1 MHTVAQ
7 PVSTPVTEEPVNAQ
21 PVSTAQRTPQPMR
34 TASSDTASGDTA
46 QNAAT
51 ARVAIAG
58 ATGYTGQEL
67 LRLLSRHPAVT
78 LTAAMSSGTTG
89 ASSRRL
95 PGLTRLWDG
104 VITPLAPDTLA
115 READVVFLALPDSTA
130 AQLGPALVDAGVRVI
145 DLSGAFR
152 LRDTDARA
160 QWYPDTHRWPSGVAY
175 GLTELERG
183 AVARAQLV
191 ANPGC
196 YPTATLLPLA
206 PLIAAGLLLPNTD
219 VIVDAKSGV
228 SGAGKTPSE
237 RTHFS
242 EIHGSMSAY
251 GVFSHRHGA
260 EIEQGAGRQ
269 VTFTPH
275 LVPLDRGILST
286 IYVRVP
292 PGTTEEAMGDVLERA
307 YAGATFVRLVGSS
320 LPEIKHV
327 AHTNFC
333 DIGWRVDASGRAI
346 LVSVIDN
353 LLKGASG
360 QAVQNLNVMLG
371 LDERTSLL

>member
-1 MHTVAQ
+1 MHTV
-7 PVSTPVTEEPVNAQ
+7 
-21 PVSTAQRTPQPMR
+21 TAAGVGTRGAVGETVG
-34 TASSDTASGDTA
+34 SDKNDI
-46 QNAAT
+46 
-51 ARVAIAG
+51 ARVAVAG

-67 LRLLSRHPAVT
+67 LRILARHPAVHIV
-78 LTAAMSSGTTG
+78 AATSSGTAAAGTP
-89 ASSRRL
+89 ARKLPALSRIWN
-95 PGLTRLWDG
+95 GS
-104 VITPLAPDTLA
+104 IAPLDRDALA
-115 READVVFLALPDSTA
+115 RDAELVFLALPDSA
-130 AQLGPALVDAGVRVI
+130 AAELAPALVDAGVRVI

-152 LRDTDARA
+152 LREADKRAR
-160 QWYPDTHRWPSGVAY
+160 WYPEAHRLPNGIAY
-175 GLTELERG
+175 GLTERER
-183 AVARAQLV
+183 ASVAGAQLV

-196 YPTATLLPLA
+196 YPTATLLALTPLA
-206 PLIAAGLLLPNTD
+206 DAGLLVPGAD
-219 VIVDAKSGV
+219 IIVDAKSGV

-242 EIHGSMSAY
+242 EVHGSLSAY
-251 GVFSHRHGA
+251 GVFNHRHGA
-260 EIEQGAGRQ
+260 EIEQGVGRT

-292 PGTTEEAMGDVLERA
+292 PGTTEEALGEVFEHA
-307 YAGATFVRLVGSS
+307 YAGATFVRLVGQS

-333 DIGWRVDASGRAI
+333 DIGWRVDPSGRAI

-360 QAVQNLNVMLG
+360 QAVQNMNVMLG
-371 LDERTSLL
+371 LAEATGLL

>member
-1 MHTVAQ
+1 MHTVVQ
-7 PVSTPVTEEPVNAQ
+7 PYGAETGE
-21 PVSTAQRTPQPMR
+21 
-34 TASSDTASGDTA
+34 
-46 QNAAT
+46 AAAGAR
-51 ARVAIAG
+51 ARVAVAG
-58 ATGYTGQEL
+58 ATGFTGQEL
-67 LRLLSRHPAVT
+67 LRLLSRHPAVA
-78 LTAAMSSGTTG
+78 LTSAMSSGQTA

-95 PGLTRLWDG
+95 PALTRLWNG
-104 VITPLAPDTLA
+104 SIVPLSFDALA
-115 READVVFLALPDSTA
+115 SEADVVFLALPDSA
-130 AQLGPALVDAGVRVI
+130 AAELAPALVDRGVRVI

-152 LRDTDARA
+152 LRDEAARTK
-160 QWYPDTHRWPSGVAY
+160 WYPETHKLPSDVAY
-175 GLTELERG
+175 GLTERERG
-183 AVARAQLV
+183 QVARARLV

-196 YPTATLLPLA
+196 YPTASLLALA
-206 PLIAAGLLLPNTD
+206 PLVEAGLLLPNTD

-242 EIHGSMSAY
+242 EVHGSMAAY
-251 GVFSHRHGA
+251 GVFNHRHGA
-260 EIEQGAGRQ
+260 EIEQGAGRT

-275 LVPLDRGILST
+275 LLPLDRGILAT
-286 IYVRVP
+286 IYVRVA
-292 PGTTEEAMGDVLERA
+292 PGTTEEALGDVLERA

-333 DIGWRVDASGRAI
+333 DIGWRVDPSGRAI

-360 QAVQNLNVMLG
+360 QAVQNMNVMLG
-371 LDERTSLL
+371 LPETLGLAC

>member
-1 MHTVAQ
+1 MHTVAL
-7 PVSTPVTEEPVNAQ
+7 PV
-21 PVSTAQRTPQPMR
+21 
-34 TASSDTASGDTA
+34 
-46 QNAAT
+46 AAPADVVAAPR
-51 ARVAIAG
+51 ARIAVAG

-78 LTAAMSSGTTG
+78 LTAAMSSGQTG

-95 PGLTRLWDG
+95 PGLAHLWDG
-104 VITPLAPDTLA
+104 TIVPLSKETLA
-115 READVVFLALPDSTA
+115 SEADVVFLALPDASA
-130 AQLGPALVDAGVRVI
+130 AEIAPALVDAGVRVV

-152 LRDTDARA
+152 LRDASLRTR
-160 QWYPDTHRWPSGVAY
+160 WYPDTLRVPDGVAY
-175 GLTELERG
+175 GLTERERG
-183 AVARAQLV
+183 AIARAPLV

-196 YPTATLLPLA
+196 YPTATLLALA
-206 PLIAAGLLLPNTD
+206 PLVEAGLLVRDAD

-242 EIHGSMSAY
+242 ECHGSVSAY
-251 GVFSHRHGA
+251 GVFNHRHGA
-260 EIEQGAGRQ
+260 EIEQGAGRT

-286 IYVRVP
+286 IYVRVA
-292 PGTTEEAMGDVLERA
+292 PGTSEDALGDVFAHA
-307 YAGATFVRLVGSS
+307 YAGATFVRLVGAS

-333 DIGWRVDASGRAI
+333 DIGWRVDPSGRAV

-371 LDERTSLL
+371 LDERTGLL

>member
-1 MHTVAQ
+1 MHTVTQ
-7 PVSTPVTEEPVNAQ
+7 PLSTPP
-21 PVSTAQRTPQPMR
+21 
-34 TASSDTASGDTA
+34 
-46 QNAAT
+46 NAAAPV
-51 ARVAIAG
+51 ARVAVAG

-67 LRLLSRHPAVT
+67 LRLLSRHPAVAV
-78 LTAAMSSGTTG
+78 TAAMSSGQAAG
-89 ASSRRL
+89 AARPL
-95 PGLTRLWDG
+95 PGLTRVWDG
-104 VITPLAPDTLA
+104 TIVALSPDTLA
-115 READVVFLALPDSTA
+115 TDADVVFLALPDSA
-130 AQLGPALVDAGVRVI
+130 AAELAPALVARGVRVI

-152 LRDTDARA
+152 LRSAEGRAR
-160 QWYPDTHRWPSGVAY
+160 WYPETRHLPEGVAY
-175 GLTELERG
+175 GLTERERG

-196 YPTATLLPLA
+196 YPTASLLALA
-206 PLIAAGLLLPNTD
+206 PLAEAGLLLPAAD

-228 SGAGKTPSE
+228 SGAGKTPSD

-242 EIHGSMSAY
+242 EIHGSLAAY
-251 GVFSHRHGA
+251 GVFNHRHGA
-260 EIEQGAGRQ
+260 EIEQGLGRE

-275 LVPLDRGILST
+275 LIPIDRGIFAT
-286 IYVRVP
+286 IYVRVA
-292 PGTTEEAMGDVLERA
+292 PGTTEEAIADVYERA
-307 YAGATFVRLVGSS
+307 YKGATFVRLVGAA

-353 LLKGASG
+353 LVKGASG

-371 LDERTSLL
+371 LDERTALL

>member
-1 MHTVAQ
+1 MHTVTQ
-7 PVSTPVTEEPVNAQ
+7 PA
-21 PVSTAQRTPQPMR
+21 
-34 TASSDTASGDTA
+34 DTASGP
-46 QNAAT
+46 AT
-51 ARVAIAG
+51 TPVARVAVAG

-67 LRLLSRHPAVT
+67 LRLLSRHPGVA
-78 LTAAMSSGTTG
+78 LTAAMSSGQAG
-89 ASSRRL
+89 GSSRRL
-95 PGLTRLWDG
+95 PALARLWDG
-104 VITPLAPDTLA
+104 VVVPLSPESLV
-115 READVVFLALPDSTA
+115 READVVFLALPDSA
-130 AQLGPALVDAGVRVI
+130 AAELGPSLVDAGVRVI

-152 LRDTDARA
+152 LRDAAARA
-160 QWYPDTHRWPSGVAY
+160 RWYPETGRLPPGVAY
-175 GLTELERG
+175 GLTERERG

-196 YPTATLLPLA
+196 YPTATLLALA
-206 PLIAAGLLLPNTD
+206 PLADAGLLVAGAD
-219 VIVDAKSGV
+219 IIVDAKSGV

-242 EIHGSMSAY
+242 EIHGSLAAY

-260 EIEQGAGRQ
+260 EIEQGMGRE

-275 LVPLDRGILST
+275 LVPIDRGILST
-286 IYVRVP
+286 IYVRVA
-292 PGTTEEAMGDVLERA
+292 PGTTEEALADVYARA
-307 YAGATFVRLVGSS
+307 YQGATFVRLVGSP

-333 DIGWRVDASGRAI
+333 DIGWRVDPSGRAI
-346 LVSVIDN
+346 LVSVLDN

-371 LDERTSLL
+371 LDERMGLL

>member
-7 PVSTPVTEEPVNAQ
+7 PVASGAAASSALSTPV
-21 PVSTAQRTPQPMR
+21 
-34 TASSDTASGDTA
+34 
-46 QNAAT
+46 
-51 ARVAIAG
+51 ARVAVAG

-67 LRLLSRHPAVT
+67 LRLLSRHPAVA
-78 LTAAMSSGTTG
+78 LTAAMSSGQTG

-95 PGLTRLWDG
+95 PGLARIWNGTI
-104 VITPLAPDTLA
+104 VPLAPDTLA
-115 READVVFLALPDSTA
+115 RDADVVFLALPDSA
-130 AQLGPALVDAGVRVI
+130 AAELGPALVDAGVRVI

-152 LRDTDARA
+152 LRNADVRAR
-160 QWYPDTHRWPSGVAY
+160 WYPDTHRLPEGVAY
-175 GLTELERG
+175 GLTERERG
-183 AVARAQLV
+183 AIARAQLV

-196 YPTATLLPLA
+196 YPTAALLALA
-206 PLIAAGLLLPNTD
+206 PLVEAGLLVQGADL
-219 VIVDAKSGV
+219 IVDAKSGV

-242 EIHGSMSAY
+242 EIHGSMAAY

-260 EIEQGAGRQ
+260 EIEQGVGQ
-269 VTFTPH
+269 TVTFTPH
-275 LVPLDRGILST
+275 LVPLDRGMLST
-286 IYVRVP
+286 IYVRVA
-292 PGTTEEAMGDVLERA
+292 PGTTEEALGEVFERA

-333 DIGWRVDASGRAI
+333 DIGWRVDPSGRAI

-371 LDERTSLL
+371 IDERTGLL